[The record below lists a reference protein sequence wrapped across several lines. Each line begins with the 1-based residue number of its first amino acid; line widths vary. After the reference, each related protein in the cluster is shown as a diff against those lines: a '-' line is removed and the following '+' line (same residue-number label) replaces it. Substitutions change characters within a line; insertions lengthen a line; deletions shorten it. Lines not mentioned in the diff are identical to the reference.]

1 MSRSLL
7 GIAELEGEVDEP
19 LDLLPVEPAGGGGH
33 RPIPL
38 PDALAHRRAVAAPHH
53 RRGEQIEVRVEGE
66 VVALP
71 LPPLAVAAG
80 AVGGVELRRGQVL
93 ARASDPEQGPE
104 QGPKQGDEEQQGRP
118 GAQVCGFAGPR
129 RCTMVEV
136 AWSRGRTTI
145 SSMLTWDGRVAT
157 QAIQS
162 AMSSAVSGCRP
173 R

>member
-1 MSRSLL
+1 MSRSRL
-7 GIAELEGEVDEP
+7 GVVPGRAAELEGEVAGA
-19 LDLLPVEPAGGGGH
+19 LDLLPVEPAGEAGH

-53 RRGEQIEVRVEGE
+53 GRGEQIEVRVEGE
-66 VVALP
+66 VIALP

-93 ARASDPEQGPE
+93 PRASDPEQGPE
-104 QGPKQGDEEQQGRP
+104 QGDEEQQGRP
-118 GAQVCGFAGPR
+118 GAQVCGFAGSR

-157 QAIQS
+157 QAI
-162 AMSSAVSGCRP
+162 
-173 R
+173 

>member
-7 GIAELEGEVDEP
+7 GKLEGEVDEP
-19 LDLLPVEPAGGGGH
+19 LDLRGIEPAGEAGH
-33 RPIPL
+33 RPVPV

-53 RRGEQIEVRVEGE
+53 GGGEQVEVRVEGE
-66 VVALP
+66 VVPLP

-80 AVGGVELRRGQVL
+80 AVGGIELRRRQVL
-93 ARASDPEQGPE
+93 ARASDPERVPE
-104 QGPKQGDEEQQGRP
+104 QGDEKQQGRP
-118 GAQVCGFAGPR
+118 GAKVCGFAASR

-162 AMSSAVSGCRP
+162 ATSSAVSGCMP